1 MKKEFNEYKQQQEKQ
16 KLIDEITGI
25 EKQRKKIS
33 KAKSTPKTKQK
44 PEKNKNIWWLLFQD
58 IPAYLK
64 KALERAMREYQVGIK
79 QEKSALDNFAE
90 KYIID
95 GKLKIIPTDYFWEQA
110 PRLKEFVRNIKIKM
124 TMVCLMKSKL
134 LNERL
139 QW

>member
-25 EKQRKKIS
+25 EKQRKNIT

-44 PEKNKNIWWLLFQD
+44 PKKIRTFDDYFLECIKIRRFQETHQ
-58 IPAYLK
+58 LTSK

-79 QEKSALDNFAE
+79 YEKSALDNFAE

-95 GKLKIIPTDYFWEQA
+95 GKLKIIPIDYFGEQA

-124 TMVCLMKSKL
+124 IMVCLM
-134 LNERL
+134 E
-139 QW
+139 Q

>member
-1 MKKEFNEYKQQQEKQ
+1 
-16 KLIDEITGI
+16 
-25 EKQRKKIS
+25 
-33 KAKSTPKTKQK
+33 
-44 PEKNKNIWWLLFQD
+44 
-58 IPAYLK
+58 
-64 KALERAMREYQVGIK
+64 MREYQVGIK

-95 GKLKIIPTDYFWEQA
+95 GKLKIIPTDYFGEQA

-139 QW
+139 Q

>member
-95 GKLKIIPTDYFWEQA
+95 GKLRIIPTDYFGEQA